1 MSTELEVPQSM
12 HMDPEHNS
20 EPAPEQEGE
29 RKLTPRE
36 RTMMAIAHRAQAHR
50 EEEEAL
56 GAEYDREAHARGEGL
71 PPATFEREP
80 ETVVEA
86 AQEPEASAVEPAEP
100 PPVVAS
106 ATQPA
111 PAHPALRHIVIDGQ
125 QIAVTDE
132 QFAQLAQMG
141 ALAARNLTQHAPA
154 PVAAPDPVTPPQPSV
169 AVDEAQVADAVRAI
183 QFGSPHEGA
192 AQLRKLIHGVIS
204 QVPQ

>member
-1 MSTELEVPQSM
+1 MSTELEVPQTM
-12 HMDPEHNS
+12 HMDPDHNND
-20 EPAPEQEGE
+20 PAPHKEGE
-29 RKLTPRE
+29 RQLTARE
-36 RTMMAIAHRAQAHR
+36 RMMADIARHAQEHR
-50 EEEEAL
+50 EQEEAL
-56 GAEYDREAHARGEGL
+56 GAEYDREARDRGEAL
-71 PPATFEREP
+71 PPSTFEREP
-80 ETVVEA
+80 VVEA
-86 AQEPEASAVEPAEP
+86 AQEHEAPAVEPIEP

-111 PAHPALRHIVIDGQ
+111 PAHPQLRHIVIDGQ